1 MRTRAGDRHD
11 TPAIAKSGCLADP
24 NEGPARAAAPTI
36 SASRRVTP
44 IHRIVSTSLS
54 AMSHRIQIDMPDGG
68 QMGAYVSLPPS
79 GSGPG
84 MLVLMEIFGVGVYIR
99 EAADRLAALGY
110 VALAPDLYRRTR
122 AGAEF
127 AHDDA
132 GLAEAMAAIEE
143 LDMPGAI
150 EDAIIALEH
159 LRGLPETGGAAG
171 VLGFC
176 LGGMLA
182 FAVAQQADPATAVSY
197 YGSGVADMLDDSAK
211 IACPVLFQFGGEDAY
226 IPREQAERVARAA
239 QARAGWE
246 CHIHDDGGHAFDNWD
261 APRFSRPEAA
271 NRAWAQTTG
280 FLARTL
286 PSQSTRKE

>member
-1 MRTRAGDRHD
+1 
-11 TPAIAKSGCLADP
+11 
-24 NEGPARAAAPTI
+24 
-36 SASRRVTP
+36 
-44 IHRIVSTSLS
+44 
-54 AMSHRIQIDMPDGG
+54 MSHRIQIDMPDGG
-68 QMGAYVSLPPS
+68 EMGAYLALPDS
-79 GSGPG
+79 GEGPG

-99 EAADRLAALGY
+99 EAADRLAGLGY

-132 GLAEAMAAIEE
+132 GLAEAGAAVGE

-150 EDAIIALEH
+150 KDSILALEH

-182 FAVAQQADPATAVSY
+182 FAVAQAADPTTAVSY
-197 YGSGVADMLDDSAK
+197 YGSGVSGMLKDSAS

-226 IPREQAERVARAA
+226 IPREQSELVAAA
-239 QARAGWE
+239 ADSRAGWE

-261 APRFSRPEAA
+261 APRFSRPEPA
-271 NRAWAQTTG
+271 NRAWAQTTD

-286 PSQSTRKE
+286 PSYSSGSE

>member
-1 MRTRAGDRHD
+1 
-11 TPAIAKSGCLADP
+11 
-24 NEGPARAAAPTI
+24 
-36 SASRRVTP
+36 
-44 IHRIVSTSLS
+44 
-54 AMSHRIQIDMPDGG
+54 MSNRIQIGMPDGG
-68 QMGAYVSLPPS
+68 EMGAYVSLPES
-79 GSGPG
+79 GAGPG

-127 AHDDA
+127 AHDDD
-132 GLAEAMAAIEE
+132 GLASAFAAVGE

-150 EDAIIALEH
+150 EDSIVALEY

-176 LGGMLA
+176 LGGTLA
-182 FAVAQQADPATAVSY
+182 YGVAESADPAAAVAY
-197 YGSGVADMLDDSAK
+197 YGSGIADMLDSGAQ
-211 IACPVLFQFGGEDAY
+211 IACPVLFQFGGDDPY
-226 IPREQAERVARAA
+226 IPREQAELVAAA
-239 QARAGWE
+239 ADARPGWE

-261 APRFSRPEAA
+261 APRFSRPEPAK
-271 NRAWAQTTG
+271 RAWAQTTD

-286 PSQSTRKE
+286 PSHSSASE

>member
-1 MRTRAGDRHD
+1 
-11 TPAIAKSGCLADP
+11 
-24 NEGPARAAAPTI
+24 
-36 SASRRVTP
+36 
-44 IHRIVSTSLS
+44 
-54 AMSHRIQIDMPDGG
+54 
-68 QMGAYVSLPPS
+68 MGAYVALPKS
-79 GSGPG
+79 GRGPG

-132 GLAEAMAAIEE
+132 GLAQAGAALGE

-150 EDAIIALEH
+150 EDAIVALGH
-159 LRGLPETGGAAG
+159 LRGRPETGGAAG

-182 FAVAQQADPATAVSY
+182 FAVAQGADPATAVSY
-197 YGSGVADMLDDSAK
+197 YGSGVPDMVQDSTS
-211 IACPVLFQFGGEDAY
+211 ISCPVLFQFGGEDAY
-226 IPREQAERVARAA
+226 IPREQAERVAAAA
-239 QARAGWE
+239 QTRDGWE

-261 APRFSRPEAA
+261 APRFSRPEPAK
-271 NRAWAQTTG
+271 RAWAQTTD

-286 PSQSTRKE
+286 PSYSTGSE

>member
-1 MRTRAGDRHD
+1 
-11 TPAIAKSGCLADP
+11 
-24 NEGPARAAAPTI
+24 
-36 SASRRVTP
+36 
-44 IHRIVSTSLS
+44 
-54 AMSHRIQIDMPDGG
+54 
-68 QMGAYVSLPPS
+68 MGAYVSLPES
-79 GSGPG
+79 GAGPG

-110 VALAPDLYRRTR
+110 VTLAPDLYRRTR
-122 AGAEF
+122 PGAEF

-132 GLAEAMAAIEE
+132 GLAGAIGAFGE

-150 EDAIIALEH
+150 EDSIVALKH

-182 FAVAQQADPATAVSY
+182 FAVAQGADPVTAVSY
-197 YGSGVADMLDDSAK
+197 YGSGVSGMLEDSAS
-211 IACPVLFQFGGEDAY
+211 IACPVLFHFGGEDAY
-226 IPREQAERVARAA
+226 IPREQAELVAAA
-239 QARAGWE
+239 VDARAGWE

-261 APRFSRPEAA
+261 APRFSRPEPAK
-271 NRAWAQTTG
+271 RAWAQTTD

-286 PSQSTRKE
+286 PSHSSGSE

>member
-1 MRTRAGDRHD
+1 
-11 TPAIAKSGCLADP
+11 
-24 NEGPARAAAPTI
+24 
-36 SASRRVTP
+36 
-44 IHRIVSTSLS
+44 
-54 AMSHRIQIDMPDGG
+54 MSHRIQIEMPDGG
-68 QMGAYVSLPPS
+68 EMGAYVALPDS
-79 GSGPG
+79 GRGPG

-99 EAADRLAALGY
+99 EAADRLAGLGY
-110 VALAPDLYRRTR
+110 VALAPDLYRRTL

-132 GLAEAMAAIEE
+132 GLQAAFAAMGE

-150 EDAIIALEH
+150 ADSIVALKH

-182 FAVAQQADPATAVSY
+182 FAVAQAADPATAVSY
-197 YGSGVADMLDDSAK
+197 YGSGVAGMLEDSAS
-211 IACPVLFQFGGEDAY
+211 IACPVLFQFGGDDAY
-226 IPREQAERVARAA
+226 IPREHAELVAAA
-239 QARAGWE
+239 AAARTGWE

-261 APRFSRPEAA
+261 AQRFSRPEPAR
-271 NRAWAQTTG
+271 RAWAQTTD

-286 PSQSTRKE
+286 PRYSTGSE

>member
-1 MRTRAGDRHD
+1 M
-11 TPAIAKSGCLADP
+11 SQ
-24 NEGPARAAAPTI
+24 
-36 SASRRVTP
+36 
-44 IHRIVSTSLS
+44 RIE
-54 AMSHRIQIDMPDGG
+54 IEMPDGG
-68 QMGAYVSLPPS
+68 TMGAYLALPES
-79 GSGPG
+79 GQGPG

-99 EAADRLAALGY
+99 EAADRVAGLGY
-110 VALAPDLYRRTR
+110 VALAPDLYRRTQP
-122 AGAEF
+122 GAEF

-132 GLAEAMAAIEE
+132 GLQAAFAAMGE

-150 EDAIIALEH
+150 ADSIVALKH

-182 FAVAQQADPATAVSY
+182 FAVAQGADPATAVSY
-197 YGSGVADMLDDSAK
+197 YGSGVADMLGAAEK
-211 IACPVLFQFGGEDAY
+211 VACPVLFHFGGEDAY
-226 IPREQAERVARAA
+226 IPREHAEQVAAAA

-261 APRFSRPEAA
+261 APRFSCPEPAK
-271 NRAWAQTTG
+271 RAWGQTAD

-286 PSQSTRKE
+286 PS

>member
-1 MRTRAGDRHD
+1 
-11 TPAIAKSGCLADP
+11 
-24 NEGPARAAAPTI
+24 
-36 SASRRVTP
+36 
-44 IHRIVSTSLS
+44 
-54 AMSHRIQIDMPDGG
+54 
-68 QMGAYVSLPPS
+68 MGAYVSLPEL

-122 AGAEF
+122 PGAEF

-132 GLAEAMAAIEE
+132 GLQGAFAAVGE
-143 LDMPGAI
+143 LSLPGAVADSI
-150 EDAIIALEH
+150 AALEH
-159 LRGLPETGGAAG
+159 LRGMPETTAETG

-176 LGGMLA
+176 LGGTLA
-182 FAVAQQADPATAVSY
+182 FAVAQSADPATAVAY
-197 YGSGVADMLDDSAK
+197 YGSGVPDMLQDSAT
-211 IACPVLFQFGGEDAY
+211 IACPVLFQFGGVDNY
-226 IPREQAERVARAA
+226 IPREQAERVATAA
-239 QARAGWE
+239 EKRDGWE

-271 NRAWAQTTG
+271 KRAWTQTTD

-286 PSQSTRKE
+286 PNPR

>member
-1 MRTRAGDRHD
+1 
-11 TPAIAKSGCLADP
+11 
-24 NEGPARAAAPTI
+24 
-36 SASRRVTP
+36 
-44 IHRIVSTSLS
+44 
-54 AMSHRIQIDMPDGG
+54 MSHRIQIEMPDGG
-68 QMGAYVSLPPS
+68 EMGAYVALPNS
-79 GSGPG
+79 GRGPG

-99 EAADRLAALGY
+99 EAADRLAGLGY

-132 GLAEAMAAIEE
+132 GLQAAFGAMGE

-150 EDAIIALEH
+150 EDSIVALKH

-176 LGGMLA
+176 LGGTLA
-182 FAVAQQADPATAVSY
+182 FAVAQAADPATAVSY
-197 YGSGVADMLDDSAK
+197 YGSGVSGMLEDSAS
-211 IACPVLFQFGGEDAY
+211 IACPVLFQFGGDDAY
-226 IPREQAERVARAA
+226 ISREQAELVAAA
-239 QARAGWE
+239 ADARTGWE

-261 APRFSRPEAA
+261 APRFSRPEPAQ
-271 NRAWAQTTG
+271 RAWAQTTD

-286 PSQSTRKE
+286 PSHSSGSE